1 VLEFLKAGGWVM
13 LPIVLLSVVAVAIII
28 ERFWTLRRSAVLPP
42 GLGLEV
48 REWAATR
55 QLNPAHIEVLRHNSP
70 LGELL
75 AAALDVRHRPREQIK
90 ERVEDVG
97 RHVVHRMERFMNTLG
112 SIASVG
118 PLLGLLGTVLGMIR
132 MFLEILQKGIGD
144 ANQLAGGIGQ
154 ALISTAGGLCL
165 AIPALMFHRYLRGR
179 IADYVVEMELQ
190 AMSLLD
196 TLDGQTWVAPIAAS
210 IPTPAPTVELEPG
223 PQPAPKRAAPR
234 SRRSAG

>member
-1 VLEFLKAGGWVM
+1 MLELLKGGGWVM
-13 LPIVLLSVVAVAIII
+13 VPIVLLSIVAMAIIV
-28 ERFWTLRRSAVLPP
+28 ERFWTLRRKAVLPP

-55 QLNPAHIEVLRHNSP
+55 ELNPAHIEVLRNNSP

-97 RHVVHRMERFMNTLG
+97 RHVVHHMERFMNTLG

-118 PLLGLLGTVLGMIR
+118 PLLGLLGTVFGMIR

-144 ANQLAGGIGQ
+144 ANQLAGGIGE
-154 ALISTAGGLCL
+154 ALICTAGGLCL

-179 IADYVVEMELQ
+179 ITDYVVEMEQQ
-190 AMSLLD
+190 AMHLLD
-196 TLDGQTWVAPIAAS
+196 TLDELPVDEPAVAP
-210 IPTPAPTVELEPG
+210 ELGSDAEPESES
-223 PQPAPKRAAPR
+223 QSTLQRSVPR
-234 SRRSAG
+234 GHRSAQ